1 MSNQQQISG
10 NAPKNYSRA
19 IHKRVLSALIDYLK
33 RQRRC
38 FTAAALIL
46 FVFFGLNLLKS
57 SADTLGLDKYN
68 LFDKEEIIGENLIE
82 EFSSSLF
89 TRELLNS
96 GMDMAAAIM
105 PTAHAGVD
113 FSADDEMERYYFDTV
128 EENGALIS
136 QSNPVGA
143 DIFSGLRRDA
153 IMYDVQEG
161 DTVSD
166 LAVKFG
172 LTSNT
177 ILWANNLREKDIIK
191 PGQQL
196 AILPING
203 VRIKAAKNDTLAGLA
218 KKYNAKTGEII
229 AFNHLLGEGS
239 LVAGNYIII
248 PDGEMPASVTVSK
261 PKTSAPKFA
270 TGTAKANNWLIV
282 PTSGYNWGLL
292 HNYNAVDIANTCGTP
307 VYAAAA
313 GKIILADAAGWNGGY
328 GKYIKI
334 QHPNGVITLY
344 SHASQLLVG
353 VGDEVAQG
361 QLIMLMGT
369 TGRSTGCHLHFEV
382 RGATNPLVR

>member
-239 LVAGNYIII
+239 LVAGNFIIGNTCVRI
-248 PDGEMPASVTVSK
+248 AATVSLNTFIPTAPNNVVCHFFIRSCLGNILTINTVVNSTMFRRMPITYK
-261 PKTSAPKFA
+261 INQVAIKFITFSA
-270 TGTAKANNWLIV
+270 T
-282 PTSGYNWGLL
+282 PTT
-292 HNYNAVDIANTCGTP
+292 DT
-307 VYAAAA
+307 
-313 GKIILADAAGWNGGY
+313 
-328 GKYIKI
+328 
-334 QHPNGVITLY
+334 
-344 SHASQLLVG
+344 VG
-353 VGDEVAQG
+353 
-361 QLIMLMGT
+361 
-369 TGRSTGCHLHFEV
+369 
-382 RGATNPLVR
+382 

>member
-1 MSNQQQISG
+1 
-10 NAPKNYSRA
+10 
-19 IHKRVLSALIDYLK
+19 
-33 RQRRC
+33 
-38 FTAAALIL
+38 
-46 FVFFGLNLLKS
+46 
-57 SADTLGLDKYN
+57 
-68 LFDKEEIIGENLIE
+68 
-82 EFSSSLF
+82 
-89 TRELLNS
+89 
-96 GMDMAAAIM
+96 
-105 PTAHAGVD
+105 
-113 FSADDEMERYYFDTV
+113 
-128 EENGALIS
+128 
-136 QSNPVGA
+136 
-143 DIFSGLRRDA
+143 LRRDA

-248 PDGEMPASVTVSK
+248 PDGEMPASATVSK